1 MNKFTKTRRHIF
13 DTEEGDSSVTEI
25 RLDADDS
32 REFGDSRDSQ
42 DIEIEAADVTISA
55 IGAPTTVAGDDLQI
69 GAEFERIGDVPVED
83 MTVEFIV
90 GNETIETDDLN
101 VDPGDTQE
109 GEVTYKTSSSDVP
122 ELDVSVVIPEINES
136 ADTQATIISQADHEE
151 NMNVKIDSEDGVEIG
166 NFSEELEVTGEFEYN
181 GDETTLSDF
190 LNGETDR

>member
-1 MNKFTKTRRHIF
+1 
-13 DTEEGDSSVTEI
+13 
-25 RLDADDS
+25 
-32 REFGDSRDSQ
+32 
-42 DIEIEAADVTISA
+42 
-55 IGAPTTVAGDDLQI
+55 
-69 GAEFERIGDVPVED
+69 